1 MRSAYRIF
9 LSGRVQ
15 GVGFRSWTKNLG
27 EGYGLSGWVRNLPDG
42 RVEVF
47 VEGDDEVVAQFVWRL
62 WEGPRFARVDRMEI
76 LKEEPAHEEKGFYIK
91 Y

>member
-1 MRSAYRIF
+1 MIRAYRVF

-15 GVGFRSWTKNLG
+15 GVGFRSWTKRLG
-27 EGYGLSGWVRNLPDG
+27 ESYGLEGWVRNLPDG

-47 VEGDDEVVAQFVWRL
+47 VQGHEDVVQSFVWKL
-62 WEGPRFARVDRMEI
+62 WEGPEGARVDKMEI
-76 LKEEPAHEEKGFYIK
+76 IKEVASHEEKGFYIK